1 MFFAKWEAVRKRIY
15 ISDTCE
21 FAFPGAF
28 WYTENDTKR
37 HIKGGETMKAKALRE
52 QDMAQR
58 GQAEA
63 LTRQTYYYQ
72 LRDALYDELMQQG
85 FCEMLEEL
93 LLDWRG
99 AEAARIYV
107 LDYAALMECHSMIVG
122 GKKPRDATE
131 FVPHL
136 NLRGERAAWAALD
149 QPGAFLMPVPQDMP
163 EKMRQ
168 LRAGSRQLVDARDDT
183 LIPQA
188 DDAALREVDQVHALN
203 KLLDDR
209 CRALQRERD
218 ELQNRLRLLEEGV
231 ITEQVRYAIEAR
243 RLQEEEALRQSYE
256 AQREAAKA
264 AFREQYAE
272 EQAADRLRREHEAA
286 DMAELRTGAAVEY
299 GAVRREMAGDLAGL
313 MQIMQEKIT
322 AWETGLERAEALMLA
337 KSYVALHDLCSKGAD
352 ALVLEAKCTGAADS
366 LVGAA
371 MDMQRQLRDRVQQLE
386 QAMLRLGLTVLRPRE
401 GEPYDGAYHVP
412 ADVSAGAAG
421 NSVIAR
427 CVHPGVMAQGAR
439 EALLRAEVELK

>member
-1 MFFAKWEAVRKRIY
+1 MMNAK
-15 ISDTCE
+15 T
-21 FAFPGAF
+21 
-28 WYTENDTKR
+28 
-37 HIKGGETMKAKALRE
+37 LRE

-58 GQAEA
+58 GQVDA

-85 FCEMLEEL
+85 FSEMLEEL

-107 LDYAALMECHSMIVG
+107 LDYAALMECHSMIVN

-168 LRAGSRQLVDARDDT
+168 LRAVSRQLVDARDDT

-264 AFREQYAE
+264 AFREQYAL
-272 EQAADRLRREHEAA
+272 EQETDRIRREDEAA
-286 DMAELRTGAAVEY
+286 DMAAIRAEAAVEY
-299 GAVRREMAGDLAGL
+299 GAIRREVAGDLSGL
-313 MQIMQEKIT
+313 MQLMQEKIG
-322 AWETGLERAEALMLA
+322 AWESGLARSESLMLA
-337 KSYVALHDLCSKGAD
+337 KSYVALHDLCGKGAD
-352 ALVLEAKCTGAADS
+352 ALVLEARCTGAAES
-366 LVGAA
+366 LVEAA

-386 QAMLRLGLTVLRPRE
+386 QAMLRLGLTVVRPRE
-401 GEPYDGAYHVP
+401 GDGYDGAYHVP
-412 ADVSAGAAG
+412 AGVSAGAVGDA
-421 NSVIAR
+421 VIAR
-427 CVHPGVMAQGAR
+427 CVHPGVMAQGAQ